1 MHSQQQAEGE
11 MLGLYG
17 RLLTLVLVLIILGM
31 LGWRYSNGVEEVR
44 SQSLTLEHR
53 RLITLLPMIR
63 SQWLSSGRP
72 HSVKLQWQEWHNSEV
87 NEVSASLQAQDG
99 ASVLMSA
106 SGWPQLVSL
115 DDLGCERLWLQLLG
129 SNLTELNIIADYQ
142 ADSQSC
148 RYTALDGSAL
158 SYQQSTGEVVFWRA
172 GEN

>member
-1 MHSQQQAEGE
+1 MHSQQQAESE

-17 RLLTLVLVLIILGM
+17 RMVTLVLVLIILGF
-31 LGWRYSNGVEEVR
+31 LGWRYFNGVEDVR

-53 RLITLLPMIR
+53 RLITTLPMIR

-72 HSVKLQWQEWHNSEV
+72 HSVKLEWQEWHGNEV
-87 NEVSASLQAQDG
+87 NTVPASLQAQDG

-115 DDLGCERLWLQLLG
+115 DKLGCERLWLQLLG
-129 SNLTELNIIADYQ
+129 SSLTELKIVAAYQ
-142 ADSQSC
+142 ADNQSC
-148 RYTALDGSAL
+148 RYSALDGSVL
-158 SYQQSTGEVVFWRA
+158 TYQQTTGEVVFWRA